1 LFLSQDIKIKINKT
15 KKLGLEAQTQWFGLQ
30 TAQQLVFI
38 FILEL
43 DLWFG
48 LQTAQQLVF
57 IFILELDLLELDLTS
72 IIWVE
77 PKYIQSYFFNT
88 STTQ

>member
-1 LFLSQDIKIKINKT
+1 MFLSQDIKIKINKT

-43 DLWFG
+43 DL
-48 LQTAQQLVF
+48 
-57 IFILELDLLELDLTS
+57 LELDLTS
-72 IIWVE
+72 IMWVE

>member
-1 LFLSQDIKIKINKT
+1 MQGSTNNFKKINDLFRFFLKIIYGLFLSQDIKIKINKT

-38 FILEL
+38 F
-43 DLWFG
+43 
-48 LQTAQQLVF
+48 
-57 IFILELDLLELDLTS
+57 LLELDLTS
-72 IIWVE
+72 IVWVE
-77 PKYIQSYFFNT
+77 LKYIQSYFFNT

>member
-1 LFLSQDIKIKINKT
+1 LQVSTNNFKIIYGLFLSQDIKIKINKT

-38 FILEL
+38 F
-43 DLWFG
+43 
-48 LQTAQQLVF
+48 
-57 IFILELDLLELDLTS
+57 LLELDLTS
-72 IIWVE
+72 IVWVE
-77 PKYIQSYFFNT
+77 LKYIQSYFFNT

>member
-1 LFLSQDIKIKINKT
+1 LQGSTNNFKKINDLFRFFLKIIYGLFLSQDIKIKINKT

-38 FILEL
+38 F
-43 DLWFG
+43 
-48 LQTAQQLVF
+48 
-57 IFILELDLLELDLTS
+57 LLELDLTS
-72 IIWVE
+72 IVWVE
-77 PKYIQSYFFNT
+77 LKYIQSYFFNT

>member
-43 DLWFG
+43 DL
-48 LQTAQQLVF
+48 
-57 IFILELDLLELDLTS
+57 LELDLTS
-72 IIWVE
+72 IMWVE

>member
-30 TAQQLVFI
+30 TAQQLAFI
-38 FILEL
+38 F
-43 DLWFG
+43 
-48 LQTAQQLVF
+48 
-57 IFILELDLLELDLTS
+57 LLELDLTS
-72 IIWVE
+72 IVWVE
-77 PKYIQSYFFNT
+77 LKYIQSYFFNT